1 MTQLNIGH
9 SHIRPRRL
17 RRSASIR
24 DLVAETK
31 ISKHDLI
38 APVFVTEVHD
48 TRSAIASLPGIERI
62 PLAELAMEAERIAA
76 MGLKSILVFP
86 VVNPKAK
93 DAAGKES
100 ANARG
105 ILPKAIRVI
114 KEAVPH
120 LTVMADVALDPFTT
134 HGHDGI
140 LSASGEVL
148 NDDTVAA
155 LCEMSR
161 VLAEAGVDV
170 IAPSDMMD
178 GRIRAI
184 RDALDTAQF
193 KNTAIMA
200 YSAKFASAFYG
211 PFREALSSGARGLD
225 KRSYQLSTGNTREA
239 LREALLDEAEGADF
253 LMIKPAGCY
262 LDIIHQVRQSAH
274 VPIVAYQV
282 SGEYAMLKAAA
293 QNGWVDEAPAVLES
307 LLSIKRAGAD
317 LIVSYYACWAAENL
331 L

>member
-155 LCEMSR
+155 LCEMSC

>member
-193 KNTAIMA
+193 KNAAIMA